1 LKRVFSVWSSCTP
14 SLICLRPSPLPHI
27 HKHRSGHAVSNL
39 RNATFT
45 LILTNLILATSAAH
59 AADRPI
65 HAPLFKPWINGV
77 SGGEPQMQVQRYDD
91 DTYVI
96 RQSIRTN
103 FEGPFL
109 YLLFGSDRALLIDTG
124 AGGLTV
130 RPTIDRVIAD
140 WATRHHRI
148 SIPLIVSHS
157 HSHGDH
163 HQGDAEFQDR
173 PDTVVVGLYPRD
185 VAEFFKIT
193 DWPNQIV
200 AYDLG
205 GRVLDI
211 IPTPGHQSAHI
222 MILDRKTRLLFSG
235 DSLGPYRLYIPMNE
249 AKTYCD
255 SIDRVAT
262 FTRDLHVSWIL
273 GAHIEMTTKPGTLI
287 PDEALTHPD
296 EHVLEISYSNLPE
309 LQTALHAMGGNLLR
323 QAHRDFVIF
332 PKPAREQQPFA
343 PPPQ

>member
-1 LKRVFSVWSSCTP
+1 MNTTILGGGV
-14 SLICLRPSPLPHI
+14 
-27 HKHRSGHAVSNL
+27 RSA
-39 RNATFT
+39 T
-45 LILTNLILATSAAH
+45 LILISSFLLLASSAD
-59 AADRPI
+59 AAGPRSDSR
-65 HAPLFKPWINGV
+65 LFKPWINGV
-77 SGGEPQMQVQRYDD
+77 LPGEPQMQVQRYDD

-130 RPTIDRVIAD
+130 RPTIDRAVAE
-140 WATRHHRI
+140 WASRHQRT
-148 SIPLIVSHS
+148 SIPLVVAHS

-173 PDTVVVGLYPRD
+173 PDTTVVGLYPKD
-185 VAEFFKIT
+185 VADFFKIA

-200 AYDLG
+200 SYDLG
-205 GRVLDI
+205 GRMLDI

-222 MILDRKTRLLFSG
+222 MIFDRKTRLLFSG

-249 AKTYCD
+249 AKTYRD
-255 SIDRVAT
+255 SIDRVAA
-262 FTRDLHVSWIL
+262 FTRDKHVSWIL
-273 GAHIEMTTKPGTLI
+273 GAHIEMTTKPGELI
-287 PDEALTHPD
+287 PDEAPKHPD

-309 LQTALHAMGGNLLR
+309 LQTALHAMGDNLLQ

-343 PPPQ
+343 PPTPTK

>member
-1 LKRVFSVWSSCTP
+1 MTKRRILSGLIVLLLGIGAATPCKAASAKEQTP
-14 SLICLRPSPLPHI
+14 STTAPTDTPVTRRGHMYP
-27 HKHRSGHAVSNL
+27 KHAL
-39 RNATFT
+39 
-45 LILTNLILATSAAH
+45 
-59 AADRPI
+59 
-65 HAPLFKPWINGV
+65 LFKPWINGV
-77 SGGEPQMQVQRYDD
+77 LRGEPQMQVQRYDD
-91 DTYVI
+91 NTYVI

-109 YLLFGSDRALLIDTG
+109 YLLFGSNRALLIDTG
-124 AGGLTV
+124 AGGLKV
-130 RPTIDRVIAD
+130 RPTIDRVIAE
-140 WATRHHRI
+140 WAARHHRI

-173 PDTVVVGLYPRD
+173 PDTTVVGLYPKD
-185 VAEFFKIT
+185 VADFFKIA

-200 AYDLG
+200 PYDLG

-211 IPTPGHQSAHI
+211 IPTPGHQSAHV
-222 MILDRKTRLLFSG
+222 MIFDPKTRLLFSG

-249 AKTYCD
+249 TETYRD
-255 SIDRVAT
+255 SIDRVAA
-262 FTRDLHVSWIL
+262 FTKDKQVSWIL
-273 GAHIEMTTKPGTLI
+273 GAHIEMTTKPGELI
-287 PDEALTHPD
+287 PDEAPSHPD

-309 LQTALHAMGGNLLR
+309 LQTALHAMGDYLVQ

-343 PPPQ
+343 PPTPPR

>member
-1 LKRVFSVWSSCTP
+1 MNPMVQGVV
-14 SLICLRPSPLPHI
+14 
-27 HKHRSGHAVSNL
+27 RSAI
-39 RNATFT
+39 FT
-45 LILTNLILATSAAH
+45 LILTNLSLASSVTA
-59 AADRPI
+59 AADSPM
-65 HAPLFKPWINGV
+65 HAPRFKPWINGALLD
-77 SGGEPQMQVQRYDD
+77 EPQMQVQRYDD

-109 YLLFGSDRALLIDTG
+109 YVLFGSDRALLIDTG
-124 AGGLTV
+124 AGGLKV
-130 RPTIDRVIAD
+130 RPTIDRVIAE
-140 WATRHHRI
+140 WATRHHRS
-148 SIPLIVSHS
+148 SIALIVAHS

-173 PDTVVVGLYPRD
+173 PDTTVVGLYPKD
-185 VAEFFKIT
+185 VADFFKIA

-200 AYDLG
+200 PYDLG

-222 MILDRKTRLLFSG
+222 MMFDRKTRLLFSG

-249 AKTYCD
+249 AKTYRD
-255 SIDRVAT
+255 SIDRVAA
-262 FTRDLHVSWIL
+262 FTKDRHVSWIL
-273 GAHIEMTTKPGTLI
+273 GAHIEMTTKPGELI
-287 PDEALTHPD
+287 PDEASSHPV
-296 EHVLEISYSNLPE
+296 EHALEISYSNLAE
-309 LQTALHAMGGNLLR
+309 LQAALHTMGDNLEQ

-343 PPPQ
+343 PPTPAK

>member
-1 LKRVFSVWSSCTP
+1 MNTMIQGVLRSV
-14 SLICLRPSPLPHI
+14 
-27 HKHRSGHAVSNL
+27 
-39 RNATFT
+39 TFT
-45 LILTNLILATSAAH
+45 LILFLAIAKAN
-59 AADRPI
+59 AAD
-65 HAPLFKPWINGV
+65 APSHSLLFKPWINGV
-77 SGGEPQMQVQRYDD
+77 SAGEPQMQLQRYDD

-109 YLLFGSDRALLIDTG
+109 YLLFGTDRALLIDTG
-124 AGGLTV
+124 AGGLKV
-130 RPTIDRVIAD
+130 RPTIDKAIAR
-140 WATRHHRI
+140 WASRHHRT
-148 SIPLIVSHS
+148 SIPLVVAHS

-163 HQGDAEFQDR
+163 HQGDAEFEDR
-173 PDTVVVGLYPRD
+173 PDTTVIGLYPKD
-185 VAEFFKIT
+185 VADFFRIA

-211 IPTPGHQSAHI
+211 IATPGHQSAHI
-222 MILDRKTRLLFSG
+222 MMFDRKTRLLFSG
-235 DSLGPYRLYIPMNE
+235 DSLGPYRLYIPINE
-249 AKTYCD
+249 AKTYRD

-262 FTRDLHVSWIL
+262 FVKDKHVSWIL
-273 GAHIEMTTKPGTLI
+273 GAHVEMTTKSGGLI
-287 PDEALTHPD
+287 PDEAPSHPD

-309 LQTALHAMGGNLLR
+309 LQTALHTMGDNLEQ

-343 PPPQ
+343 PPAPAK